1 MKSSQNY
8 NQHLYQALLK
18 LQNHEEMSRFCRDL
32 LTKSEIKEL
41 SARWQ
46 AAQMLK
52 AQASYQQIIEETGLS
67 SATIAK
73 ISRNLKSGL
82 GGYKLALKRLQ
93 DQNAR
98 LENRPKNC

>member
-18 LQNHEEMSRFCRDL
+18 LHSHEEMGRFCRDL

-41 SARWQ
+41 SARLQ
-46 AAQMLK
+46 AAMMLK
-52 AQASYQQIIEETGLS
+52 QQLSYQEIITETGLS

-73 ISRNLKSGL
+73 ISHNLKSGL
-82 GGYKLALKRLQ
+82 GGYKLVLKRLA
-93 DQNAR
+93 DQEN
-98 LENRPKNC
+98 LENKTKN

>member
-18 LQNHEEMSRFCRDL
+18 LHGHEEMGRFCRDL

-41 SARWQ
+41 SARLQ
-46 AAQMLK
+46 AAMMLK
-52 AQASYQQIIEETGLS
+52 KQLSYQEIITETGLS

-73 ISRNLKSGL
+73 ISRNLKNGL
-82 GGYKLALKRLQ
+82 GGYKLVLKRLA
-93 DQNAR
+93 DQEN
-98 LENRPKNC
+98 LENKTKN